1 MLLCNFEWKNG
12 KFNSLRRPALRNTGQ
27 KFIKMCGI
35 IFLLIWI
42 FWIFPCEWH
51 FDGFDG
57 GGCRWHP
64 MPFRLENG
72 YNWPSLARLVTDQ
85 SQWVLLLQNITL
97 NCCFQSSLP
106 ILLSQVANLTCSSF
120 RRELASSLHPRL
132 HRHRTDFLSRSA
144 KSGGTAG
151 NLWHLPNYNDK

>member
-1 MLLCNFEWKNG
+1 MQFWVKKWKIQQSEKTCFEKYRAKVDQNVWDNFLAYLNLLNIPMWV
-12 KFNSLRRPALRNTGQ
+12 T
-27 KFIKMCGI
+27 
-35 IFLLIWI
+35 
-42 FWIFPCEWH
+42 FWWV
-51 FDGFDG
+51 DGG

-72 YNWPSLARLVTDQ
+72 YNRPSLARLVTDQ

-151 NLWHLPNYNDK
+151 NLWHLSNYNDK